1 MVGRPSA
8 SEPYTCD
15 GAVLANAEV
24 QKLTRLR
31 LHKSVRC
38 IKSLGFHM
46 HDVLVH

>member
-24 QKLTRLR
+24 QKLTRR

-38 IKSLGFHM
+38 IKSLGVHM